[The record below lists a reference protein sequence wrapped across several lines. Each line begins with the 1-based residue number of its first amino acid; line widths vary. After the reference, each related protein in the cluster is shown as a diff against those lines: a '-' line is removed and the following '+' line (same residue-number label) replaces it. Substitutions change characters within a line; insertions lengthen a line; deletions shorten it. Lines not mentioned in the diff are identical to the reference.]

1 MYIVRVALKGGGAMS
16 AQPPWIWKFDGFQ
29 VLTGV
34 WKEKIYPPVPCGQ
47 IPEYGPAHCL
57 TIVMFGI
64 HSNILMIALKEQ
76 QTNFKKFFPFFIGYV
91 LTLYSTLST
100 ILLVLSRKG

>member
-1 MYIVRVALKGGGAMS
+1 MS
-16 AQPPWIWKFDGFQ
+16 AQPPWIWKVDGFQ

-34 WKEKIYPPVPCGQ
+34 WKEKINPPPPVPCGQ

-64 HSNILMIALKEQ
+64 HSDILMIALKEQ
-76 QTNFKKFFPFFIGYV
+76 QTNFKNVFSFFYWVCTYTVQYLKYNSVCFIP
-91 LTLYSTLST
+91 
-100 ILLVLSRKG
+100 